1 MYPPKSYSVKKI
13 LFIVAHR
20 PGRSPGQRFRFEQY
34 LDHLRKN
41 GFVCDISFLL
51 NEKDDFYF
59 YRKGYYFRKLII
71 LLKTIH
77 TRLDDLKKA
86 KNYDIVFLYRE
97 AVMFGSA
104 WFEKRFRKKVPLM
117 VLDFDD
123 AIWLKDVSDGNRNL
137 SWLKRPSKTADII
150 RLCNLVITGNHYL
163 SDYAS
168 QFNKNTVVVPTTIDT
183 NQFNSPV
190 KGKENNKIC
199 IGWTGSTTTLRH
211 LQNALPILK
220 RIFEK
225 YGDRV
230 ILRVIAD
237 REWEHPSV
245 NAEFIKWRRET
256 EIKDL
261 AEMDIGI
268 MPLPDDDW
276 AKGKCG
282 FKGLQYMALGIPA
295 VMSPVGVN
303 NEIIQD
309 GKNGFLAATEDEWI
323 EKLSLLIENPELRQ
337 SIGAAGR
344 QTVEMNYSFNAW
356 KNKYVELFNKLIQDK
371 RQQGA

>member
-1 MYPPKSYSVKKI
+1 MHPQKSQRVKKI
-13 LFIVAHR
+13 LFVVAHR

-59 YRKGYYFRKLII
+59 YRKGYYFRKLLI

-77 TRLDDLKKA
+77 IRLGDLKKS

-104 WFEKRFRKKVPLM
+104 WFEKRFRKKVPYL

-123 AIWLKDVSDGNRNL
+123 AIWLKDVSEGNRNL
-137 SWLKRPSKTADII
+137 SWLKRPSKTVDII
-150 RLCNLVITGNHYL
+150 RLCDLVITGNHYL
-163 SDYAS
+163 SAYAL
-168 QFNKNTVVVPTTIDT
+168 QFNKNSVVIPTTIDT
-183 NQFNSPV
+183 SQFKTSINR
-190 KGKENNKIC
+190 KESNKIC

-211 LQNALPILK
+211 FQNALPILK
-220 RIFEK
+220 RISAK

-230 ILRVIAD
+230 IFRVIAD
-237 REWEHPSV
+237 REWENPSI
-245 NAEFIKWRRET
+245 NFEFIKWQRET

-261 AEMDIGI
+261 DEMDIGI

-295 VMSPVGVN
+295 IMSPVGVN
-303 NEIIQD
+303 TEIIQD

-323 EKLSLLIENPELRQ
+323 EKLSLLIENSELRQ
-337 SIGAAGR
+337 SIGTAGR
-344 QTVEMNYSFNAW
+344 QSVETNYSFNAW
-356 KNKYVELFNKLIQDK
+356 KDKYVELFDKLIQDK
-371 RQQGA
+371 R